1 MRTLSGR
8 ISKVM
13 VVTALG
19 SAIFFIALTALTAL
33 IALTAFTARAEK
45 MDAEIHTVVIQKL
58 EQSLEDTREDSNLS
72 LRPVRARLADLYA
85 ERARLR
91 AMNEAEA
98 NCTDC
103 KGALD
108 DRQRSLRL
116 YDVVLSEAPA
126 KNRGPLILQMA
137 QMRELNGEF
146 KKAEALYDQLVNEGK
161 NKHSNDFLAEAYV
174 GRAEARFSRGEMA
187 RAQKDFE
194 QALKLVKQGRKG
206 QILSRIAW
214 CHLNRGNQSEAV
226 RTLVNILESPQLLT
240 RESSTGLSYDASF
253 HDDIA
258 RDLATFFARGD
269 VSRRE
274 IHLLER
280 LTPDASKKETLRH
293 FASECERLGQKKA
306 AIEVWAVETNY
317 ESTPEERLETKV
329 RIAQIRFDLG
339 DKLEA
344 LLGMRG
350 ALADWS
356 KNGCTD
362 VEICGSLRLRLRN
375 LVIAWNKSEKK
386 QPSSLLIDA
395 YLAYVGH
402 FPEDMEMTIWAA
414 EVARSLKRYAIA
426 ASLFYKSA
434 LLASGSKEKDAGKI
448 LEMGLVGEVEMAEI
462 SKDLKTREASY
473 DHYLALNPNG
483 AIANKI
489 RYQRAHV
496 AYERGDM
503 NEASHRF
510 HEFASSSSCLARTAS
525 PDRRKLCI
533 QAADLDLDS
542 LVGMKAHSTVQA
554 RGVEYA
560 RVFPTRS
567 KEYSKMSRTAVLKQA
582 EGKEP
587 SVAIAKL
594 AEADFTGATTAER
607 VNFLKTYLAFTER
620 GRDIE
625 GTRRAAETLAKTK
638 GIAEGDYQLALA
650 KQAWAA
656 EMALDF
662 ERAYN
667 LTRKMK
673 LGTARA
679 EDRAMKLA
687 LLAELADRNPRTH
700 ELDFLRLSRD
710 GFQKALVQAKIVRRS
725 KHPLMEFGKF
735 ERNLRSHPV
744 LMANL
749 GLDVFARTGN
759 LGFARRVLNSRQV
772 ASEPA
777 GRVLARELFLH
788 DFLPRERSLARH
800 RLNSASDSLVQR
812 TLGERLRLLQST
824 EVSANQAIRVQDW
837 SAQIVALSALSR
849 ENERI
854 YHDILQLPAPK
865 KLKGKELTKYE
876 RLVEANARGYLRKH
890 EQIDKKLSGLWAEAN
905 AQHQLQR
912 DYRSASPMVRSLIA
926 AQLKRVAEL
935 APSGVRAQIEDG
947 LRAGAQMPSERQVA
961 EARRD
966 AKEQPFSAMTISK
979 LRELEVVRGRETMV
993 AYLDARLLKLKSVSS
1008 IGGR

>member
-1 MRTLSGR
+1 MKTLSGR
-8 ISKVM
+8 INRVM
-13 VVTALG
+13 VVAALG
-19 SAIFFIALTALTAL
+19 GTLALS
-33 IALTAFTARAEK
+33 ARAEK

-58 EQSLEDTREDSNLS
+58 EQSLEETREDSNLS

-98 NCTDC
+98 NCSEC

-108 DRQRSLRL
+108 DRQRALRL
-116 YDVVLSEAPA
+116 YDVVLSEAPS
-126 KNRGPLILQMA
+126 KNRGPLMLQMA

-146 KKAEALYDQLVNEGK
+146 KKAEGLYDQLVTEGK

-174 GRAEARFSRGEMA
+174 GRAEARFARGEMV
-187 RAQKDFE
+187 RAQGDFE
-194 QALKLVKQGRKG
+194 EAYKLVKQGRKG

-214 CHLNRGNQSEAV
+214 CHLNRGNQGEAV
-226 RTLVNILESPQLLT
+226 RTLVRILETPQLLT
-240 RESSTGLSYDASF
+240 RESSTGMSYDASF

-269 VSRRE
+269 VGRRE
-274 IHLLER
+274 IRQIESLA
-280 LTPDASKKETLRH
+280 PDTSKKETLRH

-306 AIEVWAVETNY
+306 AIEVWAVEANY
-317 ESTPEERLETKV
+317 ESTPAERLETKV

-339 DKLEA
+339 EKKEA

-350 ALADWS
+350 ALADWGNS
-356 KNGCTD
+356 GCTD
-362 VEICGSLRLRLRN
+362 AEICSGLKLRLRN
-375 LVIAWNKSEKK
+375 LVIAWNRSEKK
-386 QPSSLLIDA
+386 QPSSLLADA

-402 FPEDMEMTIWAA
+402 FQDDMEMTIWAA
-414 EVARSLKRYAIA
+414 EVARAQKRYATA

-434 LLASGSKEKDAGKI
+434 LLASTSKEKGAGKI
-448 LEMGLVGEVEMAEI
+448 LESGLVGEVEMAEI
-462 SKDLKTREASY
+462 SKDLKTRELSY
-473 DHYLALNPNG
+473 DHYLKLNPNG
-483 AIANKI
+483 AIASKV

-503 NEASHRF
+503 NEASRRF
-510 HEFASSSSCLARTAS
+510 YEFAASGSCRSGSGSKETH
-525 PDRRKLCI
+525 KLCI
-533 QAADLDLDS
+533 QAADLDLDA
-542 LVGMKAHSTVQA
+542 LVGIKAHATVQT
-554 RGVEYA
+554 RGIEYA
-560 RVFPTRS
+560 RAFPARS
-567 KEYSKMSRTAVLKQA
+567 QEYSKISRTAVLKQA

-607 VNFLKTYLAFTER
+607 VHYLKTYLALTER
-620 GRDIE
+620 ARDIE

-638 GIAEGDYQLALA
+638 GISTGDYELALA

-662 ERAYN
+662 ERAYS
-667 LTRKMK
+667 LTQKMK
-673 LGTARA
+673 LGSMRA
-679 EDRAMKLA
+679 DDRAMKLA
-687 LLAELADRNPRTH
+687 LLAELAGRNPKPH
-700 ELDFLRLSRD
+700 ELEFLRVSRD
-710 GFQKALVQAKIVRRS
+710 GFQKALMQAKIVRASRY
-725 KHPLMEFGKF
+725 PLVEFAKF
-735 ERNLRSHPV
+735 ERNLRSHPA

-759 LGFARRVLNSRQV
+759 ISFARRMLSSRQV

-777 GRVLARELFLH
+777 GRVVARELFLR
-788 DFLPRERSLARH
+788 DFLPIERSLARH

-812 TLGERLRLLQST
+812 TLSERIRLLQSAET
-824 EVSANQAIRVQDW
+824 NANQAIHAQDW
-837 SAQIVALSALSR
+837 SAQIVALSVLSR

-890 EQIDKKLSGLWAEAN
+890 EQIDKKLNGLWVDAAS
-905 AQHQLQR
+905 QRQLER
-912 DYRSASPMVRSLIA
+912 DYRQANPMVRSLIA
-926 AQLKRVAEL
+926 AELRRVADL
-935 APSGVRAQIEDG
+935 APTGVRTQIEDS
-947 LRAGAQMPSERQVA
+947 LRNGAQMPSERQVA
-961 EARRD
+961 EARRE
-966 AKEQPFSAMTISK
+966 AKEQPFSTMTLSK

-993 AYLDARLLKLKSVSS
+993 AYLDARLLKLKSAS
-1008 IGGR
+1008 GAMGERQ